1 MFLCLEMSS
10 VKRTEGHLLVSRVW
24 WGGRRSCSVE
34 EPQHEEPAVGTTQQA
49 QKAAH
54 AQWILPLQGQSF
66 SYLRMLSAFHSHPIE
81 FMK

>member
-1 MFLCLEMSS
+1 MLGNEQCKEDRRPFAGFKS
-10 VKRTEGHLLVSRVW
+10 LV
-24 WGGRRSCSVE
+24 GRKE
-34 EPQHEEPAVGTTQQA
+34 ELQREEPAVGTTQQA

-66 SYLRMLSAFHSHPIE
+66 SYLHMLSAFHSHPIE

>member
-1 MFLCLEMSS
+1 M
-10 VKRTEGHLLVSRVW
+10 
-24 WGGRRSCSVE
+24 E